1 MANNLI
7 SESHRSQYYKDA
19 LFGVSYTYAQS
30 GQIPGYFMKITSS
43 QIGDQSSSTIKKG
56 TRSYDNVVYLYEHD
70 KKYFPYA
77 NEFSSGYEYGTMIKA
92 VLERN
97 ENISGL
103 SEDELGL
110 GEAVLQKL
118 SGLRAKWPVSFDKK
132 GTGDGE
138 YFLPKNFLQD
148 LSENNALESNSD
160 YLNLLRLIWKTR
172 LNEYKDFM
180 HVTNTSK
187 TVGTA
192 DQTGESH
199 TGVNTKSHAEGTTE
213 GESHTGV
220 NTTSHTEGTTQG
232 ESHTDVNTKS
242 NTKSTTDGTSHSKT
256 DTTSDGTNDTDTTGS
271 STTDGTNGNKSTSH
285 SAGTSDTDTTGKSTT
300 DGTDKS
306 LTVNG
311 DFPEANVGIGTVTPG
326 AVSYKYASGSSETSK
341 NTHSGT
347 DTTGSSKNKT
357 SADGNTTS
365 DTTTHSE
372 TDTTGSSKNKTH
384 ATGSSTTDGTTHQDG
399 TGESTGTSQTDG
411 TTKGSST
418 SDGTGSSQTD
428 GTTRGSSTTDGTG
441 SSQTD
446 GTTKGNQQTET
457 STAGRSIDLIT
468 LSDKFQSVAEAK
480 KTLVD
485 ALVDTLKPCFQ
496 AYTGSFSS
504 DYLWGYSDDDIFYKE
519 GY

>member
-1 MANNLI
+1 MENLI
-7 SESHRSQYYKDA
+7 SEAKRSQYYEDA
-19 LFGVSYTYAQS
+19 LFGSAYFYTPV
-30 GQIPGYFMKITSS
+30 GQIPGYFIKITSS
-43 QIGDQSSSTIKKG
+43 NRGDQSSSNLKKG
-56 TRSYDNVVYLYEHD
+56 TRMYSTVVHLYEND

-97 ENISGL
+97 ENISAL
-103 SEDELGL
+103 SNDEIGL

-118 SGLRAKWPVSFDKK
+118 SGLRTKWPVDFDKK

-160 YLNLLRLIWKTR
+160 YLNLLKLIWKTR
-172 LNEYKDFM
+172 LDEYKDFM
-180 HVTNTSK
+180 HTTNTSK

-199 TGVNTKSHAEGTTE
+199 TGVNTKSHTQGTTE
-213 GESHTGV
+213 GESHTSV
-220 NTTSHTEGTTQG
+220 STNSHTEGTTQG
-232 ESHTDVNTKS
+232 ESHTAVSTKS
-242 NTKSTTDGTSHSKT
+242 NTKSTTDGTSRSKT

-271 STTDGTNGNKSTSH
+271 STTDGTNANKGTSH
-285 SAGTSDTDTTGKSTT
+285 STGTSDTDTTGKSTT

-306 LTVNG
+306 LTVTG
-311 DFPEANVGIGTVTPG
+311 DFPEANIGIGTVTPG
-326 AVSYKYASGSSETSK
+326 KVGYNYASGSSETSETK
-341 NTHSGT
+341 HSST

-357 SADGNTTS
+357 SSDGNTTS
-365 DTTTHSE
+365 DTTTHSK
-372 TDTTGSSKNKTH
+372 TDTTGSSKNKMHT
-384 ATGSSTTDGTTHQDG
+384 TGSSTTDGTTHQEG

-496 AYTGSFSS
+496 AYTTSFSS
-504 DYLWGYSDDDIFYKE
+504 DYLWGYADDDIFYKE